1 MSNSAGTFIVTSS
14 FGVSLTSHP
23 NCFRKF
29 TLSSFVFT
37 FSKLIFSFA
46 AAIASVVCAVT
57 SEEKTIIEIRTVTA
71 ARTAA
76 KNLILLAFSVQINI
90 SKPLPFRG
98 DIFIFVFFSFYTVN
112 GEYYDSYC

>member
-1 MSNSAGTFIVTSS
+1 M
-14 FGVSLTSHP
+14 
-23 NCFRKF
+23 
-29 TLSSFVFT
+29 
-37 FSKLIFSFA
+37 
-46 AAIASVVCAVT
+46 T

-98 DIFIFVFFSFYTVN
+98 DIFIFVFFLFIP
-112 GEYYDSYC
+112 